1 MRIRDWSS
9 DVCSSDLW
17 DSRTRAT
24 RSRPSLPTILDA
36 GLHMRWFAS
45 TLLTHGLPVFR
56 NVIHFVPK
64 EQRGFF
70 ESAFWIRDQMPRTLS
85 WDTVAKIRER
95 WGKPFFLKGILNL
108 DRSEEHT
115 SELQS
120 LMRISHAVFC

>member
-70 ESAFWIRDQMPRTLS
+70 ESAFWIRDQ
-85 WDTVAKIRER
+85 KIGRASCRER
-95 WGKPFFLKGILNL
+95 VGQDVL
-108 DRSEEHT
+108 
-115 SELQS
+115 
-120 LMRISHAVFC
+120 ISVVAVTIKKKKKRKKKENN

>member
-95 WGKPFFLKGILNL
+95 WG
-108 DRSEEHT
+108 RSEERRVGKECVRTCRSRWSPYHKKKKNSNKT
-115 SELQS
+115 
-120 LMRISHAVFC
+120 